1 MIFDSEESYRR
12 AQKQAVN
19 QLRDL
24 FASGS
29 ALSSTVKPVPDYT
42 SDLRLCL
49 TAVAFV
55 GNHFANDSKLNSLI
69 ESLRAL
75 EPWQY
80 FYPPESLHIT
90 IQNVQTIDEPPKFDE
105 RTIQLA
111 RLIFERIIPEHK
123 TLEFETDGLLVTPS
137 SSALVAFADSSI
149 LALSKSLR
157 NALAES
163 QIPDDKHYIS
173 DEVVFG
179 NITFCR
185 FTRNPGSKFRE
196 LLDAYI
202 GSEICIRA
210 NEIHLVSTNSVC
222 YRPLTSIHGRFRLMD

>member
-1 MIFDSEESYRR
+1 MNFDSEESYRR
-12 AQKQAVN
+12 AQRAAVN
-19 QLRDL
+19 QLRSL

-29 ALSSTVKPVPDYT
+29 ALDSTVKPVPDYT
-42 SDLRLCL
+42 NDLRLCL

-55 GNHFANDSKLNSLI
+55 GNYFANDANLNNLI
-69 ESLRAL
+69 ESLRAV

-105 RTIQLA
+105 RKIQLA
-111 RLIFERIIPEHK
+111 RSIFERIIPQHK
-123 TLEFETDGLLVTPS
+123 TLEFETEGLLVTPS

-149 LALSKSLR
+149 LPLTRSLR
-157 NALAES
+157 KALTEA

-196 LLDAYI
+196 LLDAFI
-202 GSEICIRA
+202 GSKIYIRT

-222 YRPLTSIHGRFRLMD
+222 HRPLTSIHGQFHLSD